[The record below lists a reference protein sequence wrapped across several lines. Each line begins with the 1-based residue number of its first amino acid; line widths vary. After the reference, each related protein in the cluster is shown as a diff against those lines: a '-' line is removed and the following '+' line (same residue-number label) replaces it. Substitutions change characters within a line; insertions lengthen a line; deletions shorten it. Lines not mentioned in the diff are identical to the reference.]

1 MLRLARRLPAVGTRR
16 VATHASATGCPPRS
30 RGGVAVWG
38 RCRSLSTTAAADH
51 SRGPLPLFEELVERG
66 ELRGGDGR
74 QLAALLPLQ
83 RLFEEIVA
91 EAAAAPTQ
99 QPAADSGGGG
109 GWFGWSDAPAEP
121 ASRGRAAAQ
130 GVYTHGGVG
139 CGKTML
145 MNLFADCLHEECPT
159 LPVTQTHFSAFM
171 LDVHRRMHALK
182 QLDPRADVV
191 PAVVED
197 LLGSEQGVGT
207 ISGVLCFDEFQ
218 VTDIA
223 DAMVLK
229 QIFEL
234 LFAGGMVV
242 VATSNRPPQD
252 LYLNGEQREFFLP
265 FIDVLCDHCQVED
278 VEVRDPTNCCSALPE
293 RGVCAGRW
301 VWTIASSA
309 PRRRTRPTSPW
320 TSRKGSRRSGCG

>member
-1 MLRLARRLPAVGTRR
+1 MLARLARRLPAVGTRR
-16 VATHASATGCPPRS
+16 VAATRATGCRS
-30 RGGVAVWG
+30 RSVAEWG
-38 RCRSLSTTAAADH
+38 RCHSLSAAADH

-66 ELRGGDGR
+66 ELRGGDDR

-99 QPAADSGGGG
+99 KPAADSGGGG

-145 MNLFADCLHEECPT
+145 MNLFADCLHEACPT

-223 DAMVLK
+223 DAMVMK

-278 VEVRDPTNCCSALPE
+278 VEVRNPTSRRSALP
-293 RGVCAGRW
+293 
-301 VWTIASSA
+301 S
-309 PRRRTRPTSPW
+309 PRES
-320 TSRKGSRRSGCG
+320 